1 MSNALIRYRIINNML
16 KGGRIVS
23 LDEILDACYEYFG
36 YDISERTIREDIKE
50 MRFNR
55 MIGWNAPIEN
65 IRSRKYRYADPDYSI
80 DKLKLTDEEA
90 ESLMFVGRL
99 LDQYSDMVPFNQ
111 IPGAIQKVFNHVKI
125 RKELL
130 QEEFGDFID
139 FEKAPETPGLEYMV
153 RMIEHIRK
161 QHVLKVRY
169 RSFANADA
177 PEKELFPFHP
187 YYLKEYRNRWYV
199 LGYNAYWG
207 RLSLYGLDRIQGLER
222 MADEE
227 YIPSKIPPGDY
238 FRNVIGVTKF
248 NDSKPQ
254 KVLIRVSQQQ
264 APYVLSQPIHES
276 QKLVEEHADHIIIS
290 LEVHDSPELQILLHG
305 WHTEVEVLE
314 PLEMRAQFRE
324 RVKKIL
330 EKYQTK

>member
-23 LDEILDACYEYFG
+23 LDEILDACSEYFG

-65 IRSRKYRYADPDYSI
+65 IRSRKYKYADPDYSI

-90 ESLMFVGRL
+90 EALMFVGRL
-99 LDQYSDMVPFNQ
+99 LDQYSDMVPFDQ

-130 QEEFGDFID
+130 QDEFGDFID
-139 FEKAPETPGLEYMV
+139 FEKAPETPGLEYLV
-153 RMIEHIRK
+153 PLIEHIRK
-161 QHVLKVRY
+161 QHVIKVRY
-169 RSFANADA
+169 RSYAKAD
-177 PEKELFPFHP
+177 ESDKELFPFHP

-222 MADEE
+222 MPDEQ
-227 YIPSKIPPGDY
+227 YIPSKVPPKEY

-254 KVLIRVSQQQ
+254 KVLVKVSKQQ
-264 APYVLSQPIHES
+264 APYVLTQPLHES
-276 QKLVEEHADHIIIS
+276 QKVVEEHEDHIIIS
-290 LEVHDSPELQILLHG
+290 LEVHDSPELQIILHG
-305 WHTEVEVLE
+305 WNKEVE
-314 PLEMRAQFRE
+314 
-324 RVKKIL
+324 IL
-330 EKYQTK
+330 KPKDLRKHFKNIAYELFSIYK